1 MYYIT
6 VKYNYELMKFNLG
19 FISVRS
25 TWIAV
30 LALVY
35 YETAQFSRILA
46 STPQSVAPVWPPDGF
61 ATAAILLF
69 GDWIWPGVLIGSFLA
84 NIWAFSSILQ
94 GLGIAIGTTS
104 GILLGC
110 FLFRKLV
117 ATPSPLERLSDVR
130 KFLVFTGM
138 IGPIVSA
145 TAGVTALTL
154 GGKISIIDFTNQW
167 VTWWISNV
175 AGIFIFTPAL
185 LTWGELFKEYF
196 LTHKQEFAI
205 NLKSRTFWEIIE
217 ILLLLIIVII
227 ICKNAFFSN
236 YFIEY
241 MIIPCLVWAV
251 FRFGKLAATN
261 LIVLVAVM
269 AILGTVRGLG
279 AFNRSNLNDSLLLL
293 QCFIGVIVLTTLVL
307 NAVISERKTAI
318 LILKNSQME
327 LFDKSLELQQIAEIL
342 EQQKEQLIQQNL
354 ELELAKQDSVDANRY
369 KSQFLTNMSHELR
382 IPLNGILGISQIFRD
397 SPKLT
402 TSEKE
407 DIQIIY
413 QSGVHLLSLINDIL
427 DISKIEAGKMAL
439 ELQNFNFPDFL
450 KGIVEIC
457 RYSTMEKNIDFIYQ
471 FDQKIPIIIHTD
483 EKRLK
488 QILLN
493 LLGNAIKFTD
503 IGKVTLIVN
512 FISQEPKNELFYLT
526 KINFQV
532 TDTGVGIS
540 SEKLAKIFL
549 PFEQVGE
556 SKLKSQGTGLGL
568 AISQKIAQIMGS
580 EIKVISKL
588 SQGSLFSVELDFL
601 TPKNQDIQKPVIKFD
616 THFSQKFPLQILI
629 AEDNIVNQKIAE
641 KLFQKLGYQVD
652 IVNNGVEV
660 LTALK
665 QQIYDVIFMD
675 IQMPELDGIET
686 TEAIYQEWGKTNRPY
701 IIAMTANAMQSNRDE
716 CLSVGMDD
724 FIPKP
729 VKLEAIVE
737 SIQLVQKRLFQHRI
751 YQSESA
757 D

>member
-1 MYYIT
+1 
-6 VKYNYELMKFNLG
+6 
-19 FISVRS
+19 
-25 TWIAV
+25 
-30 LALVY
+30 
-35 YETAQFSRILA
+35 
-46 STPQSVAPVWPPDGF
+46 
-61 ATAAILLF
+61 
-69 GDWIWPGVLIGSFLA
+69 
-84 NIWAFSSILQ
+84 
-94 GLGIAIGTTS
+94 
-104 GILLGC
+104 
-110 FLFRKLV
+110 
-117 ATPSPLERLSDVR
+117 
-130 KFLVFTGM
+130 
-138 IGPIVSA
+138 
-145 TAGVTALTL
+145 
-154 GGKISIIDFTNQW
+154 
-167 VTWWISNV
+167 
-175 AGIFIFTPAL
+175 
-185 LTWGELFKEYF
+185 
-196 LTHKQEFAI
+196 
-205 NLKSRTFWEIIE
+205 
-217 ILLLLIIVII
+217 
-227 ICKNAFFSN
+227 
-236 YFIEY
+236 
-241 MIIPCLVWAV
+241 
-251 FRFGKLAATN
+251 
-261 LIVLVAVM
+261 
-269 AILGTVRGLG
+269 
-279 AFNRSNLNDSLLLL
+279 
-293 QCFIGVIVLTTLVL
+293 
-307 NAVISERKTAI
+307 
-318 LILKNSQME
+318 
-327 LFDKSLELQQIAEIL
+327 
-342 EQQKEQLIQQNL
+342 
-354 ELELAKQDSVDANRY
+354 
-369 KSQFLTNMSHELR
+369 
-382 IPLNGILGISQIFRD
+382 
-397 SPKLT
+397 
-402 TSEKE
+402 
-407 DIQIIY
+407 
-413 QSGVHLLSLINDIL
+413 
-427 DISKIEAGKMAL
+427 
-439 ELQNFNFPDFL
+439 
-450 KGIVEIC
+450 
-457 RYSTMEKNIDFIYQ
+457 MEKNLDFIYQ

-503 IGKVTLIVN
+503 TGKVNLIVN

-549 PFEQVGE
+549 PFEQAGE

-686 TEAIYQEWGKTNRPY
+686 TKAIYQEWGKTNRPY

-751 YQSESA
+751 YQSEST